1 MAEPSVRAAVPYAV
15 PYAVFLGLVELERWL
30 PERYGRYLLPVKV
43 ALPAL
48 LLAGFAARGAFPEL
62 RGFRPRPAW
71 ALDVGVG
78 LALALV
84 WVGPYLAFPGLPR
97 GEDPFDPEVFG
108 PGARAGV
115 LATRLLGFAL
125 VTPFMEELFVRSFLL
140 RWIDALRAGH
150 GDFRA
155 LPVGRFAWA
164 GFAGTTLWF
173 TLSHV
178 SWEWPVAAPV
188 GALFTLW
195 LYARRHIGATILAHA
210 VANAAIG
217 AWAVAGGGARLVF
230 L

>member
-1 MAEPSVRAAVPYAV
+1 MAEPSARAIAPYVV

-30 PERYGRYLLPVKV
+30 PEAQARFVLPAKV

-48 LLAGFAARGAFPEL
+48 LLAGFAARGAYPEL
-62 RGFRPRPAW
+62 RGFRPRAAS
-71 ALDVGVG
+71 ALDVLVGLG
-78 LALALV
+78 LALL
-84 WVGPYLAFPGLPR
+84 WVGPYLVFPGLPR
-97 GEDPFDPEVFG
+97 GDDPFDPDVFG
-108 PGARAGV
+108 PGARTAV
-115 LATRLLGFAL
+115 VATRLLGFAL
-125 VTPFMEELFVRSFLL
+125 VTPFVEELFVRSFLL
-140 RWIDALRAGH
+140 RLVDALRAGH

-155 LPVGRFAWA
+155 LAVGRFAWA
-164 GFAGTTLWF
+164 SFGATTLWF

-195 LYARRHIGATILAHA
+195 LYARRQIGATILAHA

-217 AWAVAGGGARLVF
+217 AWVVAGGGTRWVF